1 MSKSTQNFR
10 LHQLLKASGTGMVLK
25 EAVAKELGVALA
37 SVPVYIHEFK
47 KAHKADVTSV
57 RNGRNVIGY
66 TLVTKGLKVPEF
78 RKNAASIVTKHVAKG
93 KQKALETSKETVDGN
108 GTAVPILDTDAAV
121 LSDREVGD
129 IKASLGVSGY
139 SSGSRSNDS

>member
-1 MSKSTQNFR
+1 MSKSTQNYR
-10 LHQLLKASGTGMVLK
+10 LHQLLKASSGVVSK

-47 KAHKADVTSV
+47 KIHKADVTSV

-78 RKNAASIVTKHVAKG
+78 RKNAASIVVKHRVKG
-93 KQKALETSKETVDGN
+93 KEKALETILTTGDGN
-108 GTAVPILDTDAAV
+108 GSAVPILDTDAAV

-129 IKASLGVSGY
+129 IKNALGVSGY
-139 SSGSRSNDS
+139 SSGSRSSDY